1 MGEFLERKKI
11 HIKLKSSQR
20 KSSLK
25 LLCTQSAPPPPF
37 MPLRANRYFPKKE
50 IHHATSL
57 IIIFYFLKSSAYPLP
72 FLPDPD
78 ATFRKFETGSLFYK
92 RSKQD
97 KKIFSP
103 ENETNRYIFT
113 DLQCDSALR
122 STKIKGHNDQHNWFV
137 QKSRATYCVG
147 VPTSGYIYSGVGR
160 WSHSAPPPHCRNFR
174 PGAYAAVFPR
184 ACTAPPLPPR
194 LASGSPHGG
203 AAAHCSPQCPPR

>member
-1 MGEFLERKKI
+1 MIVEHAVAEAGVPFPLHVFVLPGRI
-11 HIKLKSSQR
+11 HQDHIKL
-20 KSSLK
+20 
-25 LLCTQSAPPPPF
+25 LLQVQLWYITEQLWKKKFIVYLSPFRSGCTVQYIVTSIRGPDGWVSREEKNTHKAQVITEKKQFVTVMHPISPPPV
-37 MPLRANRYFPKKE
+37 MPLRANRYCPKKE

-57 IIIFYFLKSSAYPLP
+57 IIFYFLKSSAYPLP

-122 STKIKGHNDQHNWFV
+122 STKIKSHND
-137 QKSRATYCVG
+137 
-147 VPTSGYIYSGVGR
+147 
-160 WSHSAPPPHCRNFR
+160 
-174 PGAYAAVFPR
+174 
-184 ACTAPPLPPR
+184 
-194 LASGSPHGG
+194 
-203 AAAHCSPQCPPR
+203 